1 MPSMHRP
8 GQVSR
13 PFAQEA
19 AKIPQMAL
27 RAPLVWIALIA
38 YSLLAVAVFSSTWID
53 PAGAWIGSPKD
64 PGLFIWYL
72 GWIPHELAQGHNPL
86 FTDYLSYPPGVN
98 LMWNTSMIFP
108 ALLLWPV
115 TALFGPVVAYNL
127 LITAGVGLSAWVGFL
142 AARRFIDHQ
151 VMCLAAGLIYGFSP
165 ALVAQALGHPHVVVS
180 FFPPIALILGHEIFV
195 RRRIRP
201 MAAGTLTGLAAALQ
215 LLTGEELLAMTAL
228 IGAIGV
234 VLLALLHRDEVRP
247 ALPYALKAAGAALL
261 AFAIVAA
268 YPLAFQFLGPE
279 RVSGNVQQPDVYVSD
294 LLAFV
299 IPSRLIY
306 NTTNATENGAYIGL
320 PLLGLFAAGL
330 VAEWR
335 RPAIRWIGLTTLI
348 LVVLSLGP
356 HLHVNGTITPVW
368 LPWAALAQLPLL
380 GSAL

>member
-1 MPSMHRP
+1 
-8 GQVSR
+8 
-13 PFAQEA
+13 
-19 AKIPQMAL
+19 MAS
-27 RAPLVWIALIA
+27 RAPLVWIAPI
-38 YSLLAVAVFSSTWID
+38 
-53 PAGAWIGSPKD
+53 
-64 PGLFIWYL
+64 
-72 GWIPHELAQGHNPL
+72 
-86 FTDYLSYPPGVN
+86 
-98 LMWNTSMIFP
+98 
-108 ALLLWPV
+108 
-115 TALFGPVVAYNL
+115 VAYNL
-127 LITAGVGLSAWVGFL
+127 LITAGVGLSAWLGFL

-234 VLLALLHRDEVRP
+234 ALVALLHRDEVRP
-247 ALPYALKAAGAALL
+247 ALPYALKTAGPALVI
-261 AFAIVAA
+261 FAIVAA
-268 YPLAFQFLGPE
+268 YPLAFQFLGPQ

-299 IPSRLIY
+299 IPARLI
-306 NTTNATENGAYIGL
+306 NFTGNVTENGAYIGL

-330 VAEWR
+330 VAGWR

-348 LVVLSLGP
+348 VVVLSLGP
-356 HLHVNGTITPVW
+356 HLHVNGNVTPVW
-368 LPWAALAQLPLL
+368 LPWAAVAQLPLM
-380 GSAL
+380 GSALPARLMVIGWLGVALIVAAIVSMATKATPGRRIATGAVLVAGLAAIFPSVPYPSVSAAVPPFFRPG